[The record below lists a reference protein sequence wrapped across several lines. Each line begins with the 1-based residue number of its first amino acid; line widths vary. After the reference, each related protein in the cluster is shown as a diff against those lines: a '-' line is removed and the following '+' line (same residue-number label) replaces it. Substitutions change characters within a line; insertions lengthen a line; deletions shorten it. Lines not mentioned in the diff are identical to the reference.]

1 MGRAAEAVIIGAGV
15 MGASVAFHL
24 AAQGMRPLVLEQNG
38 VASASTGKSA
48 AFVRMHYTNE
58 PEARLAHF
66 SFPYFAQWPDRIGY
80 ACGFTRTGFLCL
92 VRPAD
97 GDKLRRNVAMLRRL
111 GVETEVLEA
120 AAVGELQPHL
130 NTDDIGPAAYEP
142 LSGYADPIATTRALL
157 RRAQELGARLEE
169 GVRVAAIRMEGGRVR
184 GVTTSTDRID
194 SPVVV
199 SAAGCWSQPLLQ
211 TAAVTIDIKPT
222 RAQIAFF
229 ARPPELKVGHLMF
242 IDLALGVYA
251 RPHAQDLTLAGIG
264 TWREERADP
273 ARYAEGNDRE
283 FVELAGAT
291 LASRLPVLR
300 GQAFKR
306 GHAGLYDMSP
316 DTRAILD
323 QVPAGSGLFIA
334 SGFSGTGFKIAPAVG
349 AGLAEWITT
358 GRTGSL
364 DLHPFRLT
372 RFAEGAL
379 IAGPDEYLVPGHFG
393 HRL

>member
-1 MGRAAEAVIIGAGV
+1 MGRAADAVIIGAGV

-48 AFVRMHYTNE
+48 AFVRMHYTNA

-66 SFPYFAQWPDRIGY
+66 SFPYFAQWADRVGY
-80 ACGFTRTGFLCL
+80 GCGFTRTGFLCL

-142 LSGYADPIATTRALL
+142 LSGYADPIATTRALF

-169 GVRVAAIRMEGGRVR
+169 GVRVEAIRMQDGRVR
-184 GVTTSTDRID
+184 GVATSTDRID

-211 TAAVTIDIKPT
+211 TASVTIDIKPT

-229 ARPPELKVGHLMF
+229 ARPPALKTGHLMF
-242 IDLALGVYA
+242 IDLAQGVYA

-264 TWREERADP
+264 TWREEHADP
-273 ARYAEGNDRE
+273 AHYREANDPE
-283 FVELAGAT
+283 FIELAGAT
-291 LASRLPVLR
+291 LASRLPALR
-300 GQAFKR
+300 GQAYR
-306 GHAGLYDMSP
+306 HGHAGLYDMSP

-323 QVPAGSGLFIA
+323 QVPSGSGLFIA

-349 AGLAEWITT
+349 AGLAEWITA
-358 GRTGSL
+358 GRMSSV
-364 DLHPFRLT
+364 DFHPFRLA

-379 IAGPDEYLVPGHFG
+379 IAGPDEYLVPAHFG